1 MYEGLNIRSEIGRLR
16 KVMLYRPGGEL
27 LNLSPD
33 TLGPLLFD
41 DIPFLEEAQREH
53 DCFARMLVDEGVE
66 VLYLD
71 ELVAE

>member
-41 DIPFLEEAQREH
+41 DIPLSLIH
-53 DCFARMLVDEGVE
+53 I
-66 VLYLD
+66 
-71 ELVAE
+71 